1 MEGWVGGCQAG
12 DKMMVCATA
21 PPRPTANAH
30 SDYQQWI
37 IDGRASLRGGWYRC
51 CALDNLFG
59 NWGFRFQDHVCTVHQ
74 RMHLTGQGMMI
85 MIYLQWDFFA
95 GFCEG
100 KKSRC
105 VFVVVRFMGDLE
117 SAEEKGG
124 FLSRENREWLNLDM
138 W

>member
-1 MEGWVGGCQAG
+1 M
-12 DKMMVCATA
+12 
-21 PPRPTANAH
+21 PLNA
-30 SDYQQWI
+30 
-37 IDGRASLRGGWYRC
+37 
-51 CALDNLFG
+51 
-59 NWGFRFQDHVCTVHQ
+59 DHDIFT
-74 RMHLTGQGMMI
+74 MG
-85 MIYLQWDFFA
+85 FFA
-95 GFCEG
+95 GFCKG